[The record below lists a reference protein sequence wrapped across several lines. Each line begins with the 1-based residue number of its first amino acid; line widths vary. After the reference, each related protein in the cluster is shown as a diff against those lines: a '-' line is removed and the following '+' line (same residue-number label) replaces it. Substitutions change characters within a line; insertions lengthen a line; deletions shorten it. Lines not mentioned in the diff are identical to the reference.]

1 MWQQFKALN
10 ISTFRWNIHT
20 TVFKI
25 RKQKIL
31 QGKLMTIWYDLAL
44 VTGSRLL
51 FEVRQA
57 GSLSSL
63 DWQKSGWEIKLL
75 HEHKELIHEAK
86 ANSDLKK
93 LTSLWHGPYKSLI
106 RKKRKKSFWRSWGV
120 CSWGS
125 RIITSILP
133 CPHSWVFNLYLG
145 NKSQWTALSS
155 DIRGFKLED
164 LMD

>member
-20 TVFKI
+20 AVFKI

-57 GSLSSL
+57 GFSVLLRLTKIWLS
-63 DWQKSGWEIKLL
+63 DKVV
-75 HEHKELIHEAK
+75 A
-86 ANSDLKK
+86 
-93 LTSLWHGPYKSLI
+93 
-106 RKKRKKSFWRSWGV
+106 
-120 CSWGS
+120 
-125 RIITSILP
+125 
-133 CPHSWVFNLYLG
+133 
-145 NKSQWTALSS
+145 
-155 DIRGFKLED
+155 
-164 LMD
+164 